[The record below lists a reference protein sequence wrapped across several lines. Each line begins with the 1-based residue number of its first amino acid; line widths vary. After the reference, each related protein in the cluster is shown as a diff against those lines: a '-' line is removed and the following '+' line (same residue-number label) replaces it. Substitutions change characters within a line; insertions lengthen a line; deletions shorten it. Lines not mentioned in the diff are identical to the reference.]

1 METQEQLDKWI
12 NACLNHYNLKSNN
25 KMKTLEERMLQLE
38 LAHSRLFNQLKDV
51 ELDINNIKNRNGN
64 TYLELSNKIN
74 DLKELIQPDDAA
86 ELPETLVHNKDYTG
100 VIAAVIKSTP
110 TKWNNKQWTNWE
122 VKLEGKED
130 YAYIAFIPTEH
141 QLTAGDKVRFQYVHP
156 FQLKKLKQL

>member
-1 METQEQLDKWI
+1 MT
-12 NACLNHYNLKSNN
+12 
-25 KMKTLEERMLQLE
+25 TEERLLQLE
-38 LAHSRLFNQLKDV
+38 VAHARLFNQYQNLSKDFENLTEQLDDKFGELKSFIV
-51 ELDINNIKNRNGN
+51 ASSIE
-64 TYLELSNKIN
+64 E
-74 DLKELIQPDDAA
+74 AA

-110 TKWNNKQWTNWE
+110 TKWNNKEWTNWE

-141 QLTAGDKVRFQYVHP
+141 QLAAGDKVRFQYVHP